1 MKEQKKH
8 RKLIDLDAGT
18 KKRLTIMAAK
28 EKDSPSLKRFIE
40 LKLETIANN
49 YKPTKRN
56 QNGQINY

>member
-1 MKEQKKH
+1 MTAPKKH

-18 KKRLTIMAAK
+18 KKRLTIMAAN
-28 EKDSPSLKRFIE
+28 EQGTPSLKRFIE